1 MNHIVKSLKIA
12 GFQKFSLI
20 DYPGYISAIIFT
32 QGCNFR
38 CPWCHNAEL
47 VLPEQYEKDLEI
59 PSILSF
65 LQKRAGK
72 LDAVTITG
80 GEPTL
85 HPDLP
90 AFIQTIKSMGYKIK
104 LDSNGSNPEML
115 KRIIDKGLVD
125 YLAMDIKAP
134 LEKYAVLTA
143 CPINTEHII
152 QSINLIKHS
161 GLDYE
166 FRTTFIP
173 DLMEESDIYQ
183 IHRMLGKVKHYYIQH
198 FESKKTLVTDFQA
211 VTQNQEVVWNRIMEY
226 SKEYP
231 CVHYR

>member
-90 AFIQTIKSMGYKIK
+90 AFIQTNQ
-104 LDSNGSNPEML
+104 D
-115 KRIIDKGLVD
+115 
-125 YLAMDIKAP
+125 
-134 LEKYAVLTA
+134 
-143 CPINTEHII
+143 
-152 QSINLIKHS
+152 
-161 GLDYE
+161 
-166 FRTTFIP
+166 
-173 DLMEESDIYQ
+173 
-183 IHRMLGKVKHYYIQH
+183 VK
-198 FESKKTLVTDFQA
+198 
-211 VTQNQEVVWNRIMEY
+211 
-226 SKEYP
+226 
-231 CVHYR
+231 